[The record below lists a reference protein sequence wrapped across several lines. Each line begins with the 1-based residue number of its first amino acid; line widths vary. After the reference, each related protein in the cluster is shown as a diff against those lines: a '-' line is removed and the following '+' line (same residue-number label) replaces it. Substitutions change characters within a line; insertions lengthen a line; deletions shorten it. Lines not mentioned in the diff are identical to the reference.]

1 MPRAALKIKQSE
13 ITRLFRAADKA
24 GFGLII
30 KVEPD
35 GTMLFI
41 QSNKPADMP
50 IIKPEIQK
58 PKTLF

>member
-1 MPRAALKIKQSE
+1 MPRAAVKIKQSE

-30 KVEPD
+30 EVKPD

-41 QSNKPADMP
+41 QSNKPCDAP
-50 IIKPEIQK
+50 IVKPEYNK